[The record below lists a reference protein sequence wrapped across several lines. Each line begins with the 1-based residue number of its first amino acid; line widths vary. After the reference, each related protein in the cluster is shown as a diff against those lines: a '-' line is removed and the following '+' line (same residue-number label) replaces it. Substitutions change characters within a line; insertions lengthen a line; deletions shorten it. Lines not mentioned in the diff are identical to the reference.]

1 MQHAALIWL
10 RDLVRFGSLLNLV
23 VIFLSW
29 LGLLNS
35 QGLLFELPCYFR
47 LQYLIAQLL
56 FLPLLVLWLIVVL
69 RGKAKG
75 MTLHRLRL
83 VELCL
88 TFSTLILNAALCL
101 EIYSPINCQPAQS
114 NGRPVL
120 HCLQL
125 NVLSK
130 NKSYDKVVELVEKYE
145 PEVIA
150 LQETNETWCNELK
163 TRLVDYPHC
172 VLKPRSDNFGA
183 AIFSKL
189 PIKNGESVVYTQAGL
204 PTIVAHV
211 DFDGAPVTILSTHP
225 LAPSSM
231 QNYLYQNEQLANM
244 AEKRKSWDKTVVL
257 LGDLNTNNWADKF
270 NQFLAKAELRD
281 SRQGIGIQPSWPQP
295 LPLLL
300 IPLDHCLISPDLAV
314 LKRHTCQ
321 PVDSDHL
328 PVYVELQR
336 Q

>member
-10 RDLVRFGSLLNLV
+10 RDLVRFGSLLNLF

-56 FLPLLVLWLIVVL
+56 FLPLLAIWLIVVL
-69 RGKAKG
+69 RGRSKG
-75 MTLHRLRL
+75 MTVHRLRV
-83 VELCL
+83 VELFL
-88 TFSTLILNAALCL
+88 TFSTVSLNAALCL
-101 EIYSPINCQPAQS
+101 SLYNAPTATQS

-125 NVLSK
+125 NVLSN
-130 NKSYDKVVELVEKYE
+130 NKSYDKVANLVKKYN
-145 PEVIA
+145 PDVIA
-150 LQETNETWCNELK
+150 LQETNETWCLELES
-163 TRLVDYPHC
+163 RLTNYPHR

-204 PTIVAHV
+204 PTIVAHI
-211 DFDGAPVTILSTHP
+211 DFDGAPATVLSTHP
-225 LAPSSM
+225 LAPSSL

-244 AEKRKSWDKTVVL
+244 ADKRATWDKTVVL

-270 NQFLAKAELRD
+270 NRFLDKSELRD

-314 LKRHTCQ
+314 LKRRTCH
-321 PVDSDHL
+321 PVGSDHL

-336 Q
+336 R

>member
-1 MQHAALIWL
+1 MQYPALIWL
-10 RDLVRFGSLLNLV
+10 RDLVRFGSMLNLN
-23 VIFLSW
+23 VIAFSW

-47 LQYLIAQLL
+47 LQYLVAELL
-56 FLPLLVLWLIVVL
+56 FLPLLTIWLIVVL
-69 RGKAKG
+69 NGKSKG
-75 MTLHRLRL
+75 MAMHWFRL
-83 VELCL
+83 VELLL
-88 TFSTLILNAALCL
+88 TLSTLILNAALCL
-101 EIYSPINCQPAQS
+101 SLYSAPATAQ
-114 NGRPVL
+114 NNDRPVL

-130 NKSYDKVVELVEKYE
+130 NTSYDEVAELVQKYK
-145 PEVIA
+145 PDVIA

-163 TRLVDYPHC
+163 SRLVDYPHC

-189 PIKNGESVVYTQAGL
+189 PIKHGKSVVYTQAGL
-204 PTIVAHV
+204 PTIVAHIV
-211 DFDGAPVTILSTHP
+211 LDGAPVTILSTHP

-244 AEKRKSWDKTVVL
+244 AKERQSWDKTVVL

-270 NQFLAKAELRD
+270 NRFLDKAELRD

-314 LKRHTCQ
+314 LKRHTCEA
-321 PVDSDHL
+321 VGSDHL

-336 Q
+336 R